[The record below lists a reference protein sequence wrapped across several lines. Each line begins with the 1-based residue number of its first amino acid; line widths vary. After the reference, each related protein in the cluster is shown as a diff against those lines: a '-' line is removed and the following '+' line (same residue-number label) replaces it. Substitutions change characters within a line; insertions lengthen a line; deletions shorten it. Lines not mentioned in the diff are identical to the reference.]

1 MQSLRGAIHCMDAGL
16 TKRFA
21 TAPTALSDRQQRGA
35 MGYCFASCATSPPR
49 PTSRFA
55 RPNAASRRPAS
66 DPMFETLQLHPW
78 LATLVA
84 ASIAIVLA
92 ALAHRVASVVM
103 RRATAPI
110 PVAHAVVTAC
120 IPVARLLLPLIG
132 LQLVWQ
138 AASPELAYIAGIR
151 HLNGLLIIACVC
163 WLLIAAIGGLA
174 DGVIARHPA
183 NVEDNLTAR
192 RIATQA
198 RVLSR
203 TAMTGVIMAG
213 VALMLMTFP
222 GARQVGASLL
232 ASAGVVGI
240 VAGIA
245 ARPVFSNIIAGLQ
258 IALAQPIRIDD
269 VLIVEGEW
277 GRVEEIT
284 STYVVLG
291 IWDERRLIIP
301 LQWFIEHPFQNWTR
315 TSSEILGTVFL
326 YADYRMPL
334 EPLRAELQRVLEAAP
349 EWDRRVSVLQL
360 TDVTERTIQI
370 RVLVSARSS
379 GLAFDLR
386 CRVREALVAFM
397 QREYPN
403 CLPQLRVPGMEA
415 VGEAPPARPDA
426 PHAQSSVG

>member
-1 MQSLRGAIHCMDAGL
+1 MPEGL
-16 TKRFA
+16 LH
-21 TAPTALSDRQQRGA
+21 LS
-35 MGYCFASCATSPPR
+35 
-49 PTSRFA
+49 
-55 RPNAASRRPAS
+55 
-66 DPMFETLQLHPW
+66 PW
-78 LATLVA
+78 LATA
-84 ASIAIVLA
+84 LA
-92 ALAHRVASVVM
+92 ALAAVVVAAIAHRIAAVLV
-103 RRATAPI
+103 RHATAQI
-110 PVAHAVVTAC
+110 PVAHTVAMHC
-120 IPVARLLLPLIG
+120 IPTMRVLLPLIA
-132 LQLVWQ
+132 LQVVWL
-138 AASPELAYIAGIR
+138 AASDDLRYINGVR
-151 HLNGLLIIACVC
+151 HFNGLAVIACAC

-174 DGVIARHPA
+174 QGIIAQHPA
-183 NVEDNLTAR
+183 DVEDNLNAR

-198 RVLSR
+198 NVLSR
-203 TAMTGVIMAG
+203 IAMTGVVMAG
-213 VALMLMTFP
+213 MALMLMTFP

-269 VLIVEGEW
+269 VLIIEGEW

-284 STYVVLG
+284 STYVVLR

-326 YADYRMPL
+326 FADYRLPL
-334 EPLRAELQRVLEAAP
+334 EPLRAELRLVLETAP

-386 CRVREALVAFM
+386 CRVREALVTFI
-397 QREYPN
+397 QREYPD
-403 CLPQLRVPGMEA
+403 CLPQVRG
-415 VGEAPPARPDA
+415 
-426 PHAQSSVG
+426 SVDKNTNTLDL

>member
-1 MQSLRGAIHCMDAGL
+1 MLDSLS
-16 TKRFA
+16 
-21 TAPTALSDRQQRGA
+21 LS
-35 MGYCFASCATSPPR
+35 
-49 PTSRFA
+49 
-55 RPNAASRRPAS
+55 
-66 DPMFETLQLHPW
+66 PW
-78 LATLVA
+78 LATLLG
-84 ASIAIVLA
+84 ASLA
-92 ALAHRVASVVM
+92 AFAGAIGHRIAALLAL
-103 RRATAPI
+103 RATRGLPLL
-110 PVAHAVVTAC
+110 HTVVQAC
-120 IPVARLLLPLIG
+120 IPAMRVLLPLFAMQVVWVAAAETLLHIG
-132 LQLVWQ
+132 TV
-138 AASPELAYIAGIR
+138 R
-151 HLNGLLIIACVC
+151 HLNGLALIAVTA
-163 WLLIAAIGGLA
+163 WALIAAIGGVAEGL
-174 DGVIARHPA
+174 IARHPA

-203 TAMTGVIMAG
+203 TAMTAVMMA
-213 VALMLMTFP
+213 ALSLMLMTFP

-284 STYVVLG
+284 GTYVVLA

-301 LQWFIEHPFQNWTR
+301 LQWFIENPFQNWTR
-315 TSSEILGTVFL
+315 TSSQILGTVFL
-326 YADYRMPL
+326 YADYRLPL
-334 EPLRAELQRVLEAAP
+334 EPLRAELSRVLETAP
-349 EWDRRVSVLQL
+349 EWDQRVKVLQL

-386 CRVREALVAFM
+386 CRVREALVTFI
-397 QREYPN
+397 QREYPD
-403 CLPQLRVPGMEA
+403 CLPQVRGPQDA
-415 VGEAPPARPDA
+415 VRAEPSLQPVA
-426 PHAQSSVG
+426 

>member
-1 MQSLRGAIHCMDAGL
+1 MMDW
-16 TKRFA
+16 F
-21 TAPTALSDRQQRGA
+21 D
-35 MGYCFASCATSPPR
+35 
-49 PTSRFA
+49 PTSWTHTGIVA
-55 RPNAASRRPAS
+55 
-66 DPMFETLQLHPW
+66 
-78 LATLVA
+78 VA
-84 ASIAIVLA
+84 AVIAAAIVHRIA
-92 ALAHRVASVVM
+92 AVVL
-103 RRATAPI
+103 RRATG
-110 PVAHAVVTAC
+110 PVLVLRTVFEACVPVV
-120 IPVARLLLPLIG
+120 RLLLPLIA

-138 AASPELAYIAGIR
+138 AASDDLRHIGTVRHFNGLAVIAGT
-151 HLNGLLIIACVC
+151 C
-163 WLLIAAIGGLA
+163 WLLVAAIGGLA
-174 DGVIARHPA
+174 DGVIAKHPA
-183 NVEDNLTAR
+183 DVEDNLTAR

-203 TAMTGVIMAG
+203 TAMTAVVMAG
-213 VALMLMTFP
+213 LAMMLMTFP

-245 ARPVFSNIIAGLQ
+245 ARPVFSNMIAGLQ

-269 VLIVEGEW
+269 VLIIEGEW

-284 STYVVLG
+284 GTYVVLK

-326 YADYRMPL
+326 YADYALPL
-334 EPLRAELQRVLEAAP
+334 EPLRAEFQRVLETAP
-349 EWDRRVSVLQL
+349 EWDKRVSVLQL

-386 CRVREALVAFM
+386 CRVREALVTFI
-397 QREYPN
+397 QREYPD
-403 CLPQLRVPGMEA
+403 CLPQVRVPPAPGNPA
-415 VGEAPPARPDA
+415 VLQTVMPG
-426 PHAQSSVG
+426 G